1 MPIGARCVPAL
12 LVVAALAACSP
23 DGGTF
28 QAVPPPEQSGE
39 LVVLTHPGPTTFFE
53 DPEGRYAGL
62 EYELVRAFADGLGL
76 RIKLVVLSQTGE
88 VVPALARHRGH
99 LAAAGLVNSPELAN
113 FVKFGPPYQETALEV
128 VYDTDR
134 SRPRSLADLA
144 GRRVIIAAGSPHVPL
159 LRQQQARLPGLIWTE
174 VSVRDTE
181 ELVGRVADGLA
192 DFAIAESHA
201 VDIARNFHPSIGSAF
216 TIGPPRSLAWAF
228 PKTADPAMLVQVEA
242 FFARIRRDGTL
253 ARLLD
258 KYYGHLERLDQADI
272 VTFVTRLRTVLP
284 KYRPFFIEAQELT
297 GIDWRLLAALGYQES
312 HWNPLAVSPTGV
324 RGLMMLVPQTAQL
337 MGVTDVLDAR
347 QSILGGA
354 RYLAR
359 LKDILWRVPEPD
371 RTWIAIAAYN
381 IGFGH
386 LEDARALARRLKV
399 DPNNWAELRRVLPLL
414 ARPEHASTLRFG
426 FARGGEP
433 VIMTENIRQY
443 YDIIARHEQPHQP
456 AFRSLVVTPPPPSPK
471 PPPAPAR

>member
-1 MPIGARCVPAL
+1 MPIGARCLPAL
-12 LVVAALAACSP
+12 FMAALAACSP
-23 DGGTF
+23 QGETF
-28 QAVPPPEQSGE
+28 QAVPPPQQSGE
-39 LVVLTHPGPTTFFE
+39 LVVLTHSGPTTFFE
-53 DPEGRYAGL
+53 DPEGRYAGF
-62 EYELVRAFADGLGL
+62 EYELVKAFADELGL
-76 RIKLVVLSQTGE
+76 RLKLVVLAQPAE
-88 VVPALARHRGH
+88 VVPALARQRGH
-99 LAAAGLVNSPELAN
+99 LAAAGLVNSPELAHV
-113 FVKFGPPYQETALEV
+113 VKFGPPYQDTGLEV

-134 SRPRSLADLA
+134 GRPRSLADLA
-144 GRRVIIAAGSPHVPL
+144 GRRVVIAAGSPHVPL
-159 LRQQQARLPGLIWTE
+159 LRQQQERLPALAWTE
-174 VSVRDTE
+174 VHVRDTE
-181 ELVGRVADGLA
+181 ELVGRITDGLA

-201 VDIARNFHPSIGSAF
+201 VDIARNFHPTIGSAF
-216 TIGPPRSLAWAF
+216 TIGAPRSLAWAF
-228 PKTADPAMLVQVEA
+228 PKNADPALLKQVEN
-242 FFARIRRDGTL
+242 FFARVRRDGTL

-258 KYYGHLERLDQADI
+258 KYYGHLQRLDQADI

-284 KYRPFFIEAQELT
+284 KYRPYFIEAQDLT

-359 LKDILWRVPEPD
+359 LKEILWRVPEPD

-386 LEDARALARRLKV
+386 LEDARSLARRREL
-399 DPNNWAELRRVLPLL
+399 DPNQWADLRRVLPLL
-414 ARPEHASTLRFG
+414 ARPEYASTLRFG

-433 VIMTENIRQY
+433 VILTENIRQY
-443 YDIIARHEQPHQP
+443 YDIIVRHEPPHQP
-456 AFRSLVVTPPPPSPK
+456 AFRSLVDVPLPALK
-471 PPPAPAR
+471 PLPAAGSR